1 MKLKYAVKYVTQ
13 MERRPWLSWDA
24 LLSTAVH
31 TYCPMA
37 QLCTTISDL
46 LCTMYITHCNTCL
59 VHVFMHLRILHHSH
73 DSCNFS
79 LSYILKALM
88 VNCTVTHS
96 ESSGCRGWD
105 QSVWLTA
112 GSSQAQA
119 PSLCSMASSVNA
131 PAIMLL
137 LIPVRCHTCLCLNS
151 NASVW
156 MEEASASE

>member
-1 MKLKYAVKYVTQ
+1 MWHRWRDGHDWVGMHCSQLQCTHIV
-13 MERRPWLSWDA
+13 RW
-24 LLSTAVH
+24 H
-31 TYCPMA
+31 NCA
-37 QLCTTISDL
+37 QLFQIYRAQCILHIVTHVWYMSLCTYVFCTTVMILATLVCLIYWS
-46 LCTMYITHCNTCL
+46 HC
-59 VHVFMHLRILHHSH
+59 
-73 DSCNFS
+73 
-79 LSYILKALM
+79 LM

-119 PSLCSMASSVNA
+119 PSLCCMASSVNA

-156 MEEASASE
+156 T